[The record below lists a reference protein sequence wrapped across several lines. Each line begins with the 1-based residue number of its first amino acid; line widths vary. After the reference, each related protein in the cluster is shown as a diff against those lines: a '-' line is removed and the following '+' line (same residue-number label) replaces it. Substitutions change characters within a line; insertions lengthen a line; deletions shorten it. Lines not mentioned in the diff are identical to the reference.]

1 MSYEIKI
8 RIGVG
13 DIKLGMNRQDIKL
26 LFDDFKECKEV
37 PYGYDREVISDYN
50 DDFMVYY
57 DVQNNVNFILCTNP
71 ENLEFNGNKL
81 IDYTLEE
88 LYSIV
93 KEMDSDVDI
102 TDEGFTSDNLGF
114 GISTEI
120 DDDENEAIESV
131 QIAVKDFWKNEPM

>member
-1 MSYEIKI
+1 MAYEIKI
-8 RIGVG
+8 GIGVG
-13 DIKLGMNRQDIKL
+13 DIKLGMNRQDVKL
-26 LFDDFKECKEV
+26 LFDDFKEYKEV

-71 ENLEFNGNKL
+71 ENFELNGNKL
-81 IDYTLEE
+81 TDYTLEE

-93 KEMDSDVDI
+93 KEMDPEVDI

-114 GISTEI
+114 GISIEI

-131 QIAVKDFWKNEPM
+131 QIAVRDFWKNEPM